1 MKSQN
6 KDRLR
11 ELQLAYIGRLMAG
24 LSHEFKN
31 HLAIIRELSGLI
43 EDLLVLEETEEPKN
57 RERYKKII
65 SGIDERVTL
74 AAEMCRFLSR
84 FSHRMDKPL
93 ATFSVTDVLQE
104 EMYLLHRFAR
114 QKQVEL
120 VSSFDNDLPV
130 IFNNPS
136 LLQFAVFCIVWPALE
151 LLEMNSSILITVHGQ
166 GGKVQIV
173 LHLQGTMKNAENGSP
188 WQEMLPEI
196 IPILGAELSRLTD
209 QEGNRKVVLTLPA
222 IEERQ
227 HNTP

>member
-173 LHLQGTMKNAENGSP
+173 LHLQGTMKNAENATP

-227 HNTP
+227 HNIP

>member
-6 KDRLR
+6 KDHLR
-11 ELQLAYIGRLMAG
+11 EMQLAYIGRLMAG

-31 HLAIIRELSGLI
+31 HLAIIREFSGLVA
-43 EDLLVLEETEEPKN
+43 DLLDLEEAEDPTN

-65 SGIDERVTL
+65 SGIDERVTQ

-93 ATFSVTDVLQE
+93 ASFSVNDLLQE

-120 VSSFDNDLPV
+120 VSSFDDDLPV

-136 LLQFAVFCIVWPALE
+136 LLQFAIFCIVWPALE
-151 LLEMNSSILITVHGQ
+151 LLETNGRILIALRRQAGAVE
-166 GGKVQIV
+166 IV
-173 LHLQGTMKNAENGSP
+173 LHLQGAMNNSEGATP
-188 WQEMLPEI
+188 WHEMLPEI
-196 IPILGAELSRLTD
+196 IPMLGAELSRRTT
-209 QEGNRKVVLTLPA
+209 QEGNSEIVLRVSS
-222 IEERQ
+222 IEKPQ
-227 HNTP
+227 HNET

>member
-43 EDLLVLEETEEPKN
+43 EDLLVLEETEESKN

-84 FSHRMDKPL
+84 FSHRMDTPL
-93 ATFSVTDVLQE
+93 ASFSVTDVMLE

-120 VSSFDNDLPV
+120 VSSFDKDLPV

-151 LLEMNSSILITVHGQ
+151 LLEMNSCVLVRVHGQ
-166 GGKVQIV
+166 GSTVQIV
-173 LHLQGTMKNAENGSP
+173 LHLQGTMKNAETGTH
-188 WQEMLPEI
+188 WHEMLPEI
-196 IPILGAELSRLTD
+196 MPMLGAELSRLTD
-209 QEGNRKVVLTLPA
+209 QEGNRKVVLTVPS
-222 IEERQ
+222 IEDLQ
-227 HNTP
+227 HNAP